1 MLDNCLQLMVII
13 LDQSSDINILAEVL
27 MASDY
32 REYAGLWGVALTLTL
47 SPSSC
52 LSWRPGCEQ
61 DFSPMAELFSSTA

>member
-1 MLDNCLQLMVII
+1 MVII

-32 REYAGLWGVALTLTL
+32 QEFAGLWGVGLTLTL
-47 SPSSC
+47 SSSSC
-52 LSWRPGCEQ
+52 LGWRPGCEQ

>member
-1 MLDNCLQLMVII
+1 MVII
-13 LDQSSDINILAEVL
+13 LDQSSNINIIAEVL

-32 REYAGLWGVALTLTL
+32 QEYAGLWGVVLTLIL
-47 SPSSC
+47 SSSSC